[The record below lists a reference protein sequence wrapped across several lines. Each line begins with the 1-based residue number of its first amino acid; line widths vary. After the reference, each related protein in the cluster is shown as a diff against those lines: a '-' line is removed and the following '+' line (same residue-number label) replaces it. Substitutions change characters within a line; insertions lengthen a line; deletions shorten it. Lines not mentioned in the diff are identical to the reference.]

1 MQGSYYIHKTINIL
15 QHINRIKDKTHI
27 IISTGVEKAF
37 DKIEHP
43 FMITALAKPGI
54 ERMYLNASKRN

>member
-43 FMITALAKPGI
+43 FMIKAL
-54 ERMYLNASKRN
+54 